1 MALDH
6 VTVPVRSYEAAKRF
20 YEHALAP
27 LGFVVLLDWP
37 DKRRAYLGLEGAP
50 SSVWV
55 VEAPDAAGGADFC
68 LAAESPEAVDEFR
81 FRALLAGGRKAGE
94 GARVLDPDGNA
105 LEAVH
110 RHLPVA
116 AAA

>member
-20 YEHALAP
+20 YERALAP

-37 DKRRAYLGLEGAP
+37 DNRRAYLGLEGAP

-55 VEAPDAAGGADFC
+55 VEAPAAAGGADFC

-81 FRALLAGGRKAGE
+81 ARALLAGGRVAGD
-94 GARVLDPDGNA
+94 GARVLDPDGNV
-105 LEAVH
+105 LEAVW
-110 RHLPVA
+110 RPMAAAVA
-116 AAA
+116 A